1 MNRNQQSLLQ
11 PPCSPYTLFTA
22 RSMVPIPVWERPEE
36 RTYDPNE
43 KTDAAPPTDLPES
56 AKTST
61 NVSGRWWKGEHKA
74 TTRSQNGA
82 KDAQQQSK
90 TWAAREERRKREE
103 AVKKLER

>member
-1 MNRNQQSLLQ
+1 
-11 PPCSPYTLFTA
+11 
-22 RSMVPIPVWERPEE
+22 MVPIPVWERPEE